1 MYAETGLLYP
11 YFQSFSQEFQSFEEL
26 CGIQKSNGSL
36 SNLISTS
43 AILEYDLGAE
53 GDLFKAPEPIIEEP
67 VVVFDPVAS
76 AISMISCGEGV
87 MSPETM
93 KSGDIGSMQN
103 ESLLSEVFYECK
115 KDLLA
120 NSAMKESFNEAE
132 ITLPALQME
141 EALNPEEFS
150 FVSQRSVYK
159 SVSAGCLPSMEWI
172 PASAARPNFLD
183 FQGVDF
189 ETVYGMRRAYSEG
202 DMQTLSPGNT
212 NLVHSSIE
220 RTSSI
225 GNYAIE
231 ERLQKLSRYR
241 KKKTKRN
248 FGRTIKLTCGKVLN
262 ADLAKATPTIALKFC
277 HFQYACRKALAD
289 SQPRVRGRPWMKQL
303 KTTDYA
309 NDDVIYSFWML
320 RPWMKQLKTTDYA
333 NDDVI
338 LFGVGLHEGTSSE

>member
-1 MYAETGLLYP
+1 VFTLFLFLFLFYL
-11 YFQSFSQEFQSFEEL
+11 Q
-26 CGIQKSNGSL
+26 

-43 AILEYDLGAE
+43 TILEYDLGAE

-141 EALNPEEFS
+141 EALNPEKFC

-159 SVSAGCLPSMEWI
+159 SVSSGCLPSMEWI
-172 PASAARPNFLD
+172 LASAARPNFLD
-183 FQGVDF
+183 FQVDF
-189 ETVYGMRRAYSEG
+189 ETVYGMHYSEG
-202 DMQTLSPGNT
+202 DMQIYKLIDEDCPETSMFKVGPHRCMRLIFTRLSALETPTLSILPLSDP
-212 NLVHSSIE
+212 LVSG
-220 RTSSI
+220 TMP
-225 GNYAIE
+225 
-231 ERLQKLSRYR
+231 LK
-241 KKKTKRN
+241 
-248 FGRTIKLTCGKVLN
+248 N
-262 ADLAKATPTIALKFC
+262 ACKSFLDKG
-277 HFQYACRKALAD
+277 
-289 SQPRVRGRPWMKQL
+289 RGRQ
-303 KTTDYA
+303 
-309 NDDVIYSFWML
+309 
-320 RPWMKQLKTTDYA
+320 RG
-333 NDDVI
+333 I
-338 LFGVGLHEGTSSE
+338 LAGRSR